1 MTWPGGISARGMA
14 FSADRHSSLV
24 LRLILLF
31 LTVSVLQA
39 CSLHKSMVPDQ
50 GSVVHMPESF
60 ANQIGPNA
68 GKWTGDRWWKSL
80 HNPELDRLISDGLIN
95 NLDIT
100 VALER
105 LKQAR
110 AAAGQAQAA
119 RLPWIGFNLD
129 SRRSKH
135 PSIPEDITGNT
146 YEFSLA
152 ASYEIDLWQKF
163 KSRADAAEFMAG
175 AAREDL
181 KTAYISVAAQIADL
195 YYMAME
201 QEAQLRLI
209 DAIIRSS
216 SKTLDLV
223 WNRYEA
229 GIAEPVDVYQ
239 ARQTLESARSRRPVY
254 EAGVKKANHALSIML
269 GRVPDPGLIK
279 TGCDLP
285 ANIAPPETGIPAG
298 LLANRPDV
306 HAAWLRLKGFD
317 ASVAAAVADL
327 FPAVRIGAGI
337 GQSQS
342 LILGDPLVGSFWNLL
357 LSVAQPVFEG
367 GRRMEEV
374 RKQEAAF
381 REHLA
386 AYHKTVLTAFKEVED
401 ALATFHASEKEMHYL
416 EKLVEATQGDVRLS
430 RERYFWGLTEYLP
443 VLTAQTMDLEARTK
457 LIVARGRYISA
468 WISLVRALGGTW
480 PQELI
485 ETRLDGK

>member
-1 MTWPGGISARGMA
+1 MRQAMRSPS
-14 FSADRHSSLV
+14 
-24 LRLILLF
+24 LRLLPEAVRHARRCVLLLIVF
-31 LTVSVLQA
+31 FMISGLQA
-39 CSLHKSMVPDQ
+39 CSLHKSMVPEQ
-50 GSVVHMPESF
+50 GSVVPAPENF
-60 ANQIGPNA
+60 ANRTGHEA
-68 GKWTGDRWWKSL
+68 GRWEGDKWWKSL
-80 HNPELDRLISDGLIN
+80 HNPELDRLISQGLMN

-110 AAAGQAQAA
+110 AAAAQAQAA

-135 PSIPEDITGNT
+135 PSVPEDITGNT
-146 YEFSLA
+146 YEFSIA

-163 KSRADAAEFMAG
+163 KSKADAAEFMAS
-175 AAREDL
+175 AAEEDL
-181 KTAYISVAAQIADL
+181 KAAYISVAAQIADL

-201 QEAQLRLI
+201 QKAQLQLI

-216 SKTLDLV
+216 SRTLDLV
-223 WNRYEA
+223 WNRYES

-254 EAGVKKANHALSIML
+254 EAGFKKANHALSIML

-285 ANIAPPETGIPAG
+285 ANIAPPETGIPAE

-306 HAAWLRLKGFD
+306 HAAWLRLRSFD
-317 ASVAAAVADL
+317 AAVAAAVADL

-367 GRRMEEV
+367 GRRMAEV
-374 RKQEAAF
+374 KRQKAAF

-386 AYHKTVLTAFKEVED
+386 LYHKTVLTAFKEVED
-401 ALATFHASEKEMHYL
+401 ALATFQASEKEMHHL

-457 LIVARGRYISA
+457 LIVSRGRYISA

-480 PQELI
+480 PQEQI
-485 ETRLDGK
+485 KTRLGGQ